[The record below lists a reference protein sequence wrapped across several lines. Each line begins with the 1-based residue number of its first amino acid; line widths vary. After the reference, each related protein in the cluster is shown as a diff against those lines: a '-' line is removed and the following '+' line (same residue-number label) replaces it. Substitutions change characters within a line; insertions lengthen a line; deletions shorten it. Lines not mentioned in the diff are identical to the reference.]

1 MQNEKQQEPKPERTR
16 VSEERL
22 TKVFNAW
29 QENGKKGLLDLFSR
43 DEDETEN

>member
-1 MQNEKQQEPKPERTR
+1 MQDEKQQEPTPERTR

-43 DEDETEN
+43 DEDETED

>member
-1 MQNEKQQEPKPERTR
+1 MQDEKHQEPKPERTR

-22 TKVFNAW
+22 TKVFKAW

-43 DEDETEN
+43 DEDETED